1 MGSGILQC
9 WINGPATGGIDDKIK
24 MAIILLEIN
33 ILASTIPAFHFRGKF
48 GSPNKSIYSQQ
59 VVEIPR
65 HLMGH
70 SKISVTIPDEIYNDI
85 NEMALREKVKLSH
98 LVTEALVDKLR
109 KKREESYIQ
118 EINKAFEDNEIV
130 EEQRQMAELIADNTD
145 VEELPW

>member
-1 MGSGILQC
+1 
-9 WINGPATGGIDDKIK
+9 
-24 MAIILLEIN
+24 
-33 ILASTIPAFHFRGKF
+33 
-48 GSPNKSIYSQQ
+48 
-59 VVEIPR
+59 
-65 HLMGH
+65 MGH

-85 NEMALREKVKLSH
+85 NEMASREKVKLSH

-118 EINKAFEDNEIV
+118 EINKAFRDNEIV